1 MELKN
6 IDVGDEIKMIM
17 NVNRMHAKRIMVFWL
32 GVILFI
38 TLCPMLPFRAKAA
51 PREVRVGWHEE
62 PYFIKDHNG
71 RASGYSYEYQQKI
84 AAYVGWEY
92 HYVEGGW
99 AELTEK
105 LKTGE
110 IDLLANMSYSE
121 ERAKDYLFSSF
132 PMGTESYYVY
142 VSPNNQEI
150 TSAEYHSLDGK
161 RVGVSKGT
169 IQTELF
175 LQWEKEHNVKTEL
188 IETRGTEEE
197 SLRLLGSELDAFV
210 TMDVYADP
218 KTAVPVWK
226 IGASDYYFAVS
237 KKRPELLAEL
247 NDAMSR
253 IQDENAYYNY
263 QLSDK
268 YLNHVETNLYLSVEE
283 QEWLS
288 GHGKI
293 RIGYQD
299 NYLAFCA
306 KDPSTGELIGAL
318 KDFLDYS
325 RDVLENAKLEYEAIA
340 YPTAAEA
347 MEALG
352 RGEVDCVFPAN
363 LTPYDA
369 EMLGLVTTP
378 AIMKTEMD
386 AVVRSAD
393 AKGFFQKDPV
403 IVTVNKGN
411 TNYEVFL
418 QNYFPKWQVKYF
430 EDTEAGLHAI
440 ANGEADCV
448 IVSNYRYSNIEK
460 LCMKLQLVT
469 VYSGV
474 DLEYYVAVQRGNT
487 QLYSILTKVISVVPD
502 SVVHAALTYYS
513 AEDAKTSFK
522 EFLANHMIAVLII
535 MTSIILVILILLI
548 VSIRWQKK
556 AIKEHHVVEDL
567 NKQVYVDALTHVRN
581 KGGFDKY
588 VEGLNKKIAQGE
600 ITEFA
605 VGMFDCNDLKVIN
618 DKYGHEKGDVYLKTA
633 TRLICRIFRHSP
645 VFRIGGDE
653 FAVILTGEDFS
664 KREELIK
671 LFETGRR
678 DACAMAENAWEQVHI
693 AVGIAVYD
701 QRTDRSIDDALKR
714 ADELMYENKRILKE
728 KRYREI

>member
-1 MELKN
+1 MNIKRKN
-6 IDVGDEIKMIM
+6 VKRTMAFLFSVIFCIM
-17 NVNRMHAKRIMVFWL
+17 LFPTMPLRVKADAKIV
-32 GVILFI
+32 
-38 TLCPMLPFRAKAA
+38 RA
-51 PREVRVGWHEE
+51 GWHEE
-62 PYFIKDHNG
+62 PYFIKDQNG
-71 RASGYSYEYQQKI
+71 RASGYSYEYQQKV
-84 AAYVGWEY
+84 AAYTGWEY
-92 HYVEGGW
+92 EYVEGGW
-99 AELTEK
+99 AELTQK

-110 IDLLANMSYSE
+110 IDLLANVSYSE
-121 ERAKDYLFSSF
+121 ERAKDYLFTSI

-142 VSPNNQEI
+142 VSPNNRDVT
-150 TSAEYHSLDGK
+150 TSDYHSLDGK

-175 LQWEKEHNVKTEL
+175 SRWAKNYGVKAEL
-188 IETRGTEEE
+188 VETSGTEEE

-218 KTAVPVWK
+218 KAAVPVWK
-226 IGASDYYFAVS
+226 IGSSDYYFAVS
-237 KKRPELLAEL
+237 KKRPDLLAEL
-247 NDAMSR
+247 NDALSK

-263 QLSDK
+263 QLNDK
-268 YLNHVETNLYLSVEE
+268 YLSHAETNLYLSVKE
-283 QEWLS
+283 QEWLA

-306 KDPSTGELIGAL
+306 RDAATGELIGAL

-325 RDVLENAKLEYEAIA
+325 QDILENAKLEFEAIA
-340 YPTAAEA
+340 YPTAADA
-347 MEALG
+347 MEAL
-352 RGEVDCVFPAN
+352 RTGEVDCVFPAN

-369 EMLGLVTTP
+369 EALGLVATP

-393 AKGFFQKDPV
+393 AKGFFQKDTV
-403 IVTVNKGN
+403 YVTVNKGN

-418 QNYFPKWQVKYF
+418 QDYFPKWQVKYY
-430 EDTEAGLHAI
+430 EDTVAGLHAI
-440 ANGEADCV
+440 ARGDADCV
-448 IVSNYRYSNIEK
+448 IVSNYRFSNIEK
-460 LCMKLQLVT
+460 LCEKLQLST

-474 DLEYYVAVQRGNT
+474 DLEYYIAVRRGDT
-487 QLYSILTKVISVVPD
+487 QLYSILTKVIAVVPD

-522 EFLANHMIAVLII
+522 EFLANHMIAVLTV
-535 MTSIILVILILLI
+535 MSSIILVILILLI

-567 NKQVYVDALTHVRN
+567 NKKVYVDALTRVRN

-588 VEGLNKKIAQGE
+588 AEGLKKKIAQGE
-600 ITEFA
+600 ITEAA

-633 TRLICRIFRHSP
+633 TRLICRIFQHSP

-653 FAVILTGEDFS
+653 FVVILTGEDYA
-664 KREELIK
+664 KREELANQ
-671 LFETGRR
+671 FEADRR
-678 DACAMAENAWEQVHI
+678 DACAVAENPWEQVHV

-701 QRTDRSIDDALKR
+701 PNVDQSIDDTLKR
-714 ADELMYENKRILKE
+714 ADELMYENKRIVKE
-728 KRYREI
+728 KRYRAL

>member
-6 IDVGDEIKMIM
+6 TDVGDEIKMIM

-32 GVILFI
+32 GVILCI

-62 PYFIKDHNG
+62 PYFIKDQNG

-121 ERAKDYLFSSF
+121 ERAKDYLFSSL

-150 TSAEYHSLDGK
+150 TSAELHSLDGK

-175 LQWEKEHNVKTEL
+175 LQWEKEHNVKAEL

-325 RDVLENAKLEYEAIA
+325 QDVLENAKLEYEAIA

-347 MEALG
+347 MEALC

-418 QNYFPKWQVKYF
+418 QNYFPKWQAKYF

-605 VGMFDCNDLKVIN
+605 IGMFDCNDLKVIN

-633 TRLICRIFRHSP
+633 TRLICRIFQHSP

-671 LFETGRR
+671 LFEMGRR

-701 QRTDRSIDDALKR
+701 QRTDHSIDDALKR

-728 KRYREI
+728 KQYREI